1 MAKPKVAIQGGG
13 PNYLGK
19 QPTVSGV
26 PRKWKSSP
34 DHPTAELAYITKKE
48 KDILID
54 LDLYGSLKGKPNK
67 GPGGIPSLQ
76 GDMGSATRGG
86 FNDPSGSRGPSGR
99 GGDGGDRRGRA
110 QRIRQQMYPGILQG
124 ERIPEYRQRME
135 NQRRQAAR
143 EAERKARE
151 EAARKAKEDAARR
164 AQQEQQRIA
173 QEAAARQTAEQA
185 AAEEAARRAAEEARQ
200 KAEQQRLAAIEEQ
213 RRRDAEEAARQR
225 AAEEARRQAELQR
238 AQALGT
244 VVTTGPGSLNRPAD
258 PLPRYRGY
266 TPMDYDV
273 TKTGSL
279 TDQYARMLNVPFFQ
293 PFIPQEDIN
302 LAPGATTADS
312 IFGIESLMP
321 TYTFDPAT
329 GLASDPYALQQTTP
343 LRQGGRVQ
351 KDMGGFIGFMDE
363 PLNIMHPT
371 AKIDVVDDGIS
382 SILKKYKEIRSEL

>member
-1 MAKPKVAIQGGG
+1 MDG
-13 PNYLGK
+13 PR
-19 QPTVSGV
+19 T
-26 PRKWKSSP
+26 
-34 DHPTAELAYITKKE
+34 
-48 KDILID
+48 LID
-54 LDLYGSLKGKPNK
+54 
-67 GPGGIPSLQ
+67 
-76 GDMGSATRGG
+76 
-86 FNDPSGSRGPSGR
+86 GPSGYRLMSIGHHGGGNTSGGGQDAGAGGGFGGGRR
-99 GGDGGDRRGRA
+99 GQTRHERAMDRFGGRGGDRRGER
-110 QRIRQQMYPGILQG
+110 QRMYPGIRQG
-124 ERIPEYRQRME
+124 EKPREYRQRME

-143 EAERKARE
+143 EAEQKARE
-151 EAARKAKEDAARR
+151 EAARKAAEEAAARR

-173 QEAAARQTAEQA
+173 QEAAARQAAKQA
-185 AAEEAARRAAEEARQ
+185 QEEAARRTAEEARQ
-200 KAEQQRLAAIEEQ
+200 KAEQERLAAIEEQ
-213 RRRDAEEAARQR
+213 RRKDAEAAAQQ
-225 AAEEARRQAELQR
+225 RQAQ

-244 VVTTGPGSLNRPAD
+244 FVTTGPGSLNRPAD

>member
-1 MAKPKVAIQGGG
+1 MPDYGGPGGFGGIGQGGG
-13 PNYLGK
+13 ADAGAG
-19 QPTVSGV
+19 TGF
-26 PRKWKSSP
+26 
-34 DHPTAELAYITKKE
+34 
-48 KDILID
+48 
-54 LDLYGSLKGKPNK
+54 GSESFGGPNK
-67 GPGGIPSLQ
+67 GP
-76 GDMGSATRGG
+76 
-86 FNDPSGSRGPSGR
+86 SGPTGNRDGR
-99 GGDGGDRRGRA
+99 RGDRGR
-110 QRIRQQMYPGILQG
+110 QTRQMLYPGIMQG
-124 ERIPEYRQRME
+124 ERIPEYRQRMLIE
-135 NQRRQAAR
+135 KRAREEAERRAR
-143 EAERKARE
+143 EAAEQRARE
-151 EAARKAKEDAARR
+151 EAARQA
-164 AQQEQQRIA
+164 
-173 QEAAARQTAEQA
+173 AEQA
-185 AAEEAARRAAEEARQ
+185 RQ
-200 KAEQQRLAAIEEQ
+200 QAEQERLAAIEEQ
-213 RRRDAEEAARQR
+213 RRKDAEAAAQQ
-225 AAEEARRQAELQR
+225 RQAQ

-293 PFIPQEDIN
+293 PFIAQEDIN

-321 TYTFDPAT
+321 TYTFDPVT
-329 GLASDPYALQQTTP
+329 GLASDPYALQQATP

-371 AKIDVVDDGIS
+371 TKIDVVDDGIS

>member
-1 MAKPKVAIQGGG
+1 MPDYGGPGGFGGIGQGGG
-13 PNYLGK
+13 ADAGAGTGFGSESFGGPN
-19 QPTVSGV
+19 
-26 PRKWKSSP
+26 
-34 DHPTAELAYITKKE
+34 
-48 KDILID
+48 
-54 LDLYGSLKGKPNK
+54 
-67 GPGGIPSLQ
+67 
-76 GDMGSATRGG
+76 
-86 FNDPSGSRGPSGR
+86 RGPSGPTGNRDGRR
-99 GGDGGDRRGRA
+99 GGRGR
-110 QRIRQQMYPGILQG
+110 QTRQMLYPGIMQG

-135 NQRRQAAR
+135 REKRAREEAERRAR
-143 EAERKARE
+143 EAAEQRARE
-151 EAARKAKEDAARR
+151 EAARQAAEQARQR
-164 AQQEQQRIA
+164 AAAQQAA
-173 QEAAARQTAEQA
+173 QQA
-185 AAEEAARRAAEEARQ
+185 AAEEAARRTAEEARQ
-200 KAEQQRLAAIEEQ
+200 KAEQERLAAIEEQ
-213 RRRDAEEAARQR
+213 RRKDAEAAAQQ
-225 AAEEARRQAELQR
+225 RQAR

-244 VVTTGPGSLNRPAD
+244 FVTTGPGSLNRPAD

-293 PFIPQEDIN
+293 PFIEQEDIN

-321 TYTFDPAT
+321 NYIFDEAT
-329 GLASDPYALQQTTP
+329 GLASDPYALQQATP
-343 LRQGGRVQ
+343 LRQGGRVY

>member
-1 MAKPKVAIQGGG
+1 MNFLDKKNLMDG
-13 PNYLGK
+13 PR
-19 QPTVSGV
+19 T
-26 PRKWKSSP
+26 
-34 DHPTAELAYITKKE
+34 
-48 KDILID
+48 LID
-54 LDLYGSLKGKPNK
+54 
-67 GPGGIPSLQ
+67 
-76 GDMGSATRGG
+76 
-86 FNDPSGSRGPSGR
+86 GPSGYRLMSIGHHGGGNTSGGGQDAGAGGGFGGGRR
-99 GGDGGDRRGRA
+99 GQTRHERAMDRFGGRGGDRRGER
-110 QRIRQQMYPGILQG
+110 QRMYPGIRQG
-124 ERIPEYRQRME
+124 EKPREYRQRME

-143 EAERKARE
+143 EAEQKARE
-151 EAARKAKEDAARR
+151 EAARKAAEEAAARR

-173 QEAAARQTAEQA
+173 QEAAARQAAKQA
-185 AAEEAARRAAEEARQ
+185 QEEAARRTAEEARQ
-200 KAEQQRLAAIEEQ
+200 KAEQERLAAIEEQ
-213 RRRDAEEAARQR
+213 RRKDAEAAAQQ
-225 AAEEARRQAELQR
+225 RQAQ

-293 PFIPQEDIN
+293 PFIAQEDIN

-321 TYTFDPAT
+321 TYTFDPVT
-329 GLASDPYALQQTTP
+329 GLASDPYALQQATP

-371 AKIDVVDDGIS
+371 TKIDVVDDGIS

>member
-1 MAKPKVAIQGGG
+1 MPDYGGG
-13 PNYLGK
+13 GRH
-19 QPTVSGV
+19 G
-26 PRKWKSSP
+26 
-34 DHPTAELAYITKKE
+34 
-48 KDILID
+48 
-54 LDLYGSLKGKPNK
+54 
-67 GPGGIPSLQ
+67 
-76 GDMGSATRGG
+76 MGSDT
-86 FNDPSGSRGPSGR
+86 SGLGRSRGEMARDRFSGR
-99 GGDGGDRRGRA
+99 GGDRRLRGERL
-110 QRIRQQMYPGILQG
+110 RQQMYPGIFQG

-143 EAERKARE
+143 QAAEQARE
-151 EAARKAKEDAARR
+151 EAARQAQEEAARR

-173 QEAAARQTAEQA
+173 QEAAARQAAEQAAQQA
-185 AAEEAARRAAEEARQ
+185 AAEEAARQAAEQARQ
-200 KAEQQRLAAIEEQ
+200 QAEQERLAAIEEQ
-213 RRRDAEEAARQR
+213 RRLDAQAAAQQ
-225 AAEEARRQAELQR
+225 RQAQ

-273 TKTGSL
+273 SRTGSL

-329 GLASDPYALQQTTP
+329 GLASDPFAVQQATS

>member
-1 MAKPKVAIQGGG
+1 MPDYGGPGGFGGIGQGGG
-13 PNYLGK
+13 ADAGAG
-19 QPTVSGV
+19 TGF
-26 PRKWKSSP
+26 
-34 DHPTAELAYITKKE
+34 
-48 KDILID
+48 
-54 LDLYGSLKGKPNK
+54 GSESFGGPNK
-67 GPGGIPSLQ
+67 GP
-76 GDMGSATRGG
+76 
-86 FNDPSGSRGPSGR
+86 SGPTGNRDGR
-99 GGDGGDRRGRA
+99 RGDRGR
-110 QRIRQQMYPGILQG
+110 QTRQMLYPGIMQG
-124 ERIPEYRQRME
+124 ERIPEYRQRMLIE
-135 NQRRQAAR
+135 KRAREEAERRAR
-143 EAERKARE
+143 EAAEQRARE
-151 EAARKAKEDAARR
+151 EAARQAA
-164 AQQEQQRIA
+164 EQ
-173 QEAAARQTAEQA
+173 ARQQAAEQAAEQARQQAAQQA
-185 AAEEAARRAAEEARQ
+185 AAEEAARRTAEEARQ
-200 KAEQQRLAAIEEQ
+200 KAEQERLAAIEEQ
-213 RRRDAEEAARQR
+213 RRKDAEAAAQQ
-225 AAEEARRQAELQR
+225 RQAQ

>member
-1 MAKPKVAIQGGG
+1 MPDYGGPGGFGGIGQGGG
-13 PNYLGK
+13 ADAGAGTGFGSESFGGPN
-19 QPTVSGV
+19 
-26 PRKWKSSP
+26 
-34 DHPTAELAYITKKE
+34 
-48 KDILID
+48 
-54 LDLYGSLKGKPNK
+54 
-67 GPGGIPSLQ
+67 
-76 GDMGSATRGG
+76 
-86 FNDPSGSRGPSGR
+86 RGPSGPTGNRDGRR
-99 GGDGGDRRGRA
+99 GGRGR
-110 QRIRQQMYPGILQG
+110 QTRQMLYPGIMQG

-135 NQRRQAAR
+135 REKRAREEAERRAR
-143 EAERKARE
+143 EAAEQRARE
-151 EAARKAKEDAARR
+151 EAARQAAEQAR
-164 AQQEQQRIA
+164 QQ
-173 QEAAARQTAEQA
+173 AAARQAAQQA
-185 AAEEAARRAAEEARQ
+185 AAEEAARRTAEEARQ
-200 KAEQQRLAAIEEQ
+200 KAEQERLAAIEEQ
-213 RRRDAEEAARQR
+213 RRKDAEAAAQQ
-225 AAEEARRQAELQR
+225 RQAR

-244 VVTTGPGSLNRPAD
+244 FVTTGPGSLNRPAD

-321 TYTFDPAT
+321 NYIFDEAT
-329 GLASDPYALQQTTP
+329 GLASDPYALQQATP
-343 LRQGGRVQ
+343 LRQGGRVY

>member
-1 MAKPKVAIQGGG
+1 MPDYGGPGGFGGIGQGGG
-13 PNYLGK
+13 ADAGAG
-19 QPTVSGV
+19 TGF
-26 PRKWKSSP
+26 
-34 DHPTAELAYITKKE
+34 
-48 KDILID
+48 
-54 LDLYGSLKGKPNK
+54 GSESFGGPNK
-67 GPGGIPSLQ
+67 GP
-76 GDMGSATRGG
+76 
-86 FNDPSGSRGPSGR
+86 SGPTGNRDGR
-99 GGDGGDRRGRA
+99 RGDRGR
-110 QRIRQQMYPGILQG
+110 QTRQMLYPGIMQG
-124 ERIPEYRQRME
+124 ERIPEYRQRMLIE
-135 NQRRQAAR
+135 KRAREEAERRAR
-143 EAERKARE
+143 EAAEQRARE
-151 EAARKAKEDAARR
+151 EAARQA
-164 AQQEQQRIA
+164 
-173 QEAAARQTAEQA
+173 AEQ
-185 AAEEAARRAAEEARQ
+185 ARQ
-200 KAEQQRLAAIEEQ
+200 KAEQERLAAIEEQ
-213 RRRDAEEAARQR
+213 RRKDAEAAAQQ
-225 AAEEARRQAELQR
+225 RQAQ

-244 VVTTGPGSLNRPAD
+244 FVTTGPGSLNRPAD

-293 PFIPQEDIN
+293 PFIAQEDIN

-321 TYTFDPAT
+321 TYTFDPVT
-329 GLASDPYALQQTTP
+329 GLASDPYALQQATP